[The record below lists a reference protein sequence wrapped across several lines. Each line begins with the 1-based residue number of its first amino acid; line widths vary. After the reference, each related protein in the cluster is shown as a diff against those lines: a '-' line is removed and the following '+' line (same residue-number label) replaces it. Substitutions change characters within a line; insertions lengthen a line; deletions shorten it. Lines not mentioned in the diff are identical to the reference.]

1 MDFIVNYIDFV
12 LHIDRHLDGLIQ
24 TYGTWVY
31 LILFAIIFCETG
43 LVVTPFLPGDSLL
56 FVTGTIAA
64 RGSLDLQTAL
74 MLLAA
79 AAIIGD
85 NVNYWVGRFVG
96 AQIVERGWV
105 KEEYLDRTHH
115 FYEKY
120 GGKTIF
126 IGKFLPIIR
135 TFAPFVA
142 GIGKMTYPKFLAFNI
157 SGAITW
163 MCVFIL
169 GGYFFGNLPFVKQNF
184 TLVILGIIVL
194 SILPSVFEFIR
205 ARRQIRQARQA
216 VDYKKESGC

>member
-1 MDFIVNYIDFV
+1 MPCAMEFIVNYIDFV

-24 TYGTWVY
+24 TYGTWIY

-64 RGSLDLQTAL
+64 RGSLDLQTTL
-74 MLLAA
+74 VLLTA

-85 NVNYWVGRFVG
+85 NVNYWTGRFVG
-96 AQIVERGWV
+96 ARIVERGWV
-105 KEEYLDRTHH
+105 RQEYMERTHH

-120 GGKTIF
+120 GGKTVF
-126 IGKFLPIIR
+126 LGKFLPIIR

-142 GIGKMTYPKFLAFNI
+142 GIAKMTYPKFLAFNI

-169 GGYFFGNLPFVKQNF
+169 GGYYFGNLPFVKNNF
-184 TLVILGIIVL
+184 TMVILAIIVL
-194 SILPSVFEFIR
+194 SVLPSVFEFIR
-205 ARRQIRQARQA
+205 ARRHIKQARRA
-216 VDYKKESGC
+216 TD

>member
-24 TYGTWVY
+24 TYGTWIY
-31 LILFAIIFCETG
+31 LILFTIIFCETG
-43 LVVTPFLPGDSLL
+43 LVVTPFLPGASLL

-64 RGSLDLQTAL
+64 RGSLDQQTTI
-74 MLLAA
+74 LLLCS

-85 NVNYWVGRFVG
+85 NVNYWIGRFVG
-96 AQIVERGWV
+96 AKIVERGWV
-105 KEEYLDRTHH
+105 RQEYLDRTHH

-120 GGKTIF
+120 GGKTVF
-126 IGKFLPIIR
+126 LGKFLPIIR

-142 GIGKMTYPKFLAFNI
+142 GIAKMTYPKFLAFNI

-169 GGYFFGNLPFVKQNF
+169 GGYYFGNLPFVKNNF
-184 TLVILGIIVL
+184 TLVILAIIVL
-194 SILPSVFEFIR
+194 SVLPSVFEFVR
-205 ARRQIRQARQA
+205 ARRHIKQARKA
-216 VDYKKESGC
+216 AD

>member
-1 MDFIVNYIDFV
+1 MEFIVNYIDFV

-24 TYGTWVY
+24 TYGAWIY

-64 RGSLDLQTAL
+64 RGSLDLQTTL
-74 MLLAA
+74 VLLTV

-85 NVNYWVGRFVG
+85 NVNYWTGRFVG
-96 AQIVERGWV
+96 ARIVERGWV
-105 KEEYLDRTHH
+105 RQEYMERTHH

-120 GGKTIF
+120 GGKTVF
-126 IGKFLPIIR
+126 LGKFLPIIR

-142 GIGKMTYPKFLAFNI
+142 GIAKMTYPKFLAFNI

-169 GGYFFGNLPFVKQNF
+169 GGYYFGNLPFVKNNF
-184 TLVILGIIVL
+184 TMVILAIIVL
-194 SILPSVFEFIR
+194 SVLPSVFEFIR
-205 ARRQIRQARQA
+205 ARRHIKQARRA
-216 VDYKKESGC
+216 TD

>member
-1 MDFIVNYIDFV
+1 MEFIVNYIDFV

-24 TYGTWVY
+24 TYGTWIY

-64 RGSLDLQTAL
+64 RGSLDLQTTL
-74 MLLAA
+74 VLLTV

-85 NVNYWVGRFVG
+85 NVNYWTGRFVG
-96 AQIVERGWV
+96 ARIVERGWV
-105 KEEYLDRTHH
+105 RQEYMERTHH

-120 GGKTIF
+120 GGKTVF
-126 IGKFLPIIR
+126 LGKFLPIIR

-142 GIGKMTYPKFLAFNI
+142 GIAKMTYPKFLAFNI

-169 GGYFFGNLPFVKQNF
+169 GGYYFGNLPFVKNNF
-184 TLVILGIIVL
+184 TMVILAIIVL
-194 SILPSVFEFIR
+194 SVLPSVFEFIR
-205 ARRQIRQARQA
+205 ARRHIKQARRA
-216 VDYKKESGC
+216 TD

>member
-184 TLVILGIIVL
+184 TLVILAIIVL
-194 SILPSVFEFIR
+194 SVLPSVFEFIR

>member
-1 MDFIVNYIDFV
+1 MPCAMEFIVNYIDFV

-24 TYGTWVY
+24 TYGTWIY

-64 RGSLDLQTAL
+64 RGSLDLQTTL
-74 MLLAA
+74 VLLTV

-85 NVNYWVGRFVG
+85 NVNYWTGRFVG
-96 AQIVERGWV
+96 ARIVERGWV
-105 KEEYLDRTHH
+105 RQEYMERTHH

-120 GGKTIF
+120 GGKTVF
-126 IGKFLPIIR
+126 LGKFLPIIR

-142 GIGKMTYPKFLAFNI
+142 GIAKMTYPKFLAFNI

-169 GGYFFGNLPFVKQNF
+169 GGYYFGNLPFVKNNF
-184 TLVILGIIVL
+184 TMVILAIIVL
-194 SILPSVFEFIR
+194 SVLPSVFEFIR
-205 ARRQIRQARQA
+205 ARRHIKQARRA
-216 VDYKKESGC
+216 TD